1 MIYSRG
7 GEPITLT
14 RKATVEETMKEWGW
28 VKSKSGGWRSAP
40 RASHENSAAQDLKY
54 ATDRVGYSM
63 MWWATYEDGAVRLV
77 DAAMCKADGGW
88 GEISDTINGTN
99 EGSGT

>member
-7 GEPITLT
+7 GEPITLA
-14 RKATVEETMKEWGW
+14 RKATVDEVMTDWGY
-28 VKSKSGGWRSAP
+28 VRNGRTWRCAGKCGPSAP
-40 RASHENSAAQDLKY
+40 KADLKQ
-54 ATDRVGYSM
+54 ATERVGYNC
-63 MWWATYEDGAVRLV
+63 MWWATHEDGTVRLV
-77 DAAMCKADGGW
+77 DAAMCRADGGW